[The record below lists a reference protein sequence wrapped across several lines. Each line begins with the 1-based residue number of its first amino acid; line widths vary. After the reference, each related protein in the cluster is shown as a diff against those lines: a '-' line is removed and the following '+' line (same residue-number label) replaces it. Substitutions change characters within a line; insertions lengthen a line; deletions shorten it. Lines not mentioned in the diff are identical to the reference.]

1 MATER
6 EGMKNIV
13 KGASFIILGI
23 LISKILGYIYRII
36 VARTGPEPYGLLSLG
51 LALLGIII
59 TFSLLGLE
67 NGVLRYVSYYKSK
80 EDIIKMKATILS
92 AIKIALPLSI
102 LFSFI
107 AFLFAE
113 KISIVFFHNPQLE
126 PVLKII
132 AISAPFDVLAI
143 ILFQVNRAFQVVKY
157 EVGIKYIGENVLKIL
172 LTLIFISIGIT
183 ILGPALAYTLAII
196 FTGIYIYIITQKK
209 IFHFS
214 DKTIPNISIYK
225 KMFSFSWPLVL
236 THFLVMIMAWTDTI
250 MIGYFKNASEVGIY
264 NAAIPTAQILY
275 VIPYAFSFLFVPILT
290 DFYAKKEWSSFNHL
304 FYTTT
309 KWIFMINIIPLIIFV
324 FFSKEVIQTL
334 FGIYY
339 VNSAVPLL
347 ILSIGYFMNYLVMN
361 ATNTLIIFKKT
372 KLIFID
378 LLIATFLNI
387 ILNYLLIPHYG
398 GRGAAIATSI
408 SFTLAGILYFLQ
420 AKKLT
425 KAKLIDFSYGKTILA
440 AGVAMLVVLSIQ
452 KWIIFEKIIFSL
464 AVNIIIFLGL
474 YGLLLVLLK
483 VFSKEDKE
491 LFTLVKKRLQE
502 IKNGQK

>member
-1 MATER
+1 
-6 EGMKNIV
+6 
-13 KGASFIILGI
+13 
-23 LISKILGYIYRII
+23 
-36 VARTGPEPYGLLSLG
+36 
-51 LALLGIII
+51 
-59 TFSLLGLE
+59 
-67 NGVLRYVSYYKSK
+67 
-80 EDIIKMKATILS
+80 
-92 AIKIALPLSI
+92 
-102 LFSFI
+102 
-107 AFLFAE
+107 
-113 KISIVFFHNPQLE
+113 
-126 PVLKII
+126 
-132 AISAPFDVLAI
+132 
-143 ILFQVNRAFQVVKY
+143 
-157 EVGIKYIGENVLKIL
+157 
-172 LTLIFISIGIT
+172 
-183 ILGPALAYTLAII
+183 
-196 FTGIYIYIITQKK
+196 
-209 IFHFS
+209 
-214 DKTIPNISIYK
+214 
-225 KMFSFSWPLVL
+225 
-236 THFLVMIMAWTDTI
+236 
-250 MIGYFKNASEVGIY
+250 
-264 NAAIPTAQILY
+264 
-275 VIPYAFSFLFVPILT
+275 
-290 DFYAKKEWSSFNHL
+290 
-304 FYTTT
+304 
-309 KWIFMINIIPLIIFV
+309 
-324 FFSKEVIQTL
+324 TL
-334 FGIYY
+334 FGIHY

-464 AVNIIIFLGL
+464 AVNIIIFLVL
-474 YGLLLVLLK
+474 YGFLLVLLK